1 MVQLFL
7 KVLVGHDSPPLK
19 TLVAMEKVMVEKGES
34 AHVMLNTSAVAGTC
48 AFCVVDA
55 AGESSIKAGNRY
67 QLSVASE
74 AFTVTASA

>member
-1 MVQLFL
+1 
-7 KVLVGHDSPPLK
+7 
-19 TLVAMEKVMVEKGES
+19 MEKGMVEKGES

-55 AGESSIKAGNRY
+55 AGESSIKAGTRY